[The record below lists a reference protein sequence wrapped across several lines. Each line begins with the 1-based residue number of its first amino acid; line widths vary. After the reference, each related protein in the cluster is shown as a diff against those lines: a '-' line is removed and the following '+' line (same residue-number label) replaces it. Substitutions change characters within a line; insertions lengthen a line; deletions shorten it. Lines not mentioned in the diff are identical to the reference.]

1 MDSPAHHSPEAS
13 VHAFITAIS
22 ESKNA
27 AKILRNH
34 VIKLGY
40 NEDAPL
46 P

>member
-1 MDSPAHHSPEAS
+1 MDSPRGNSPEMS
-13 VHAFITAIS
+13 VQAFITAVS
-22 ESKNA
+22 ESKTA

-40 NEDAPL
+40 KEDMPL